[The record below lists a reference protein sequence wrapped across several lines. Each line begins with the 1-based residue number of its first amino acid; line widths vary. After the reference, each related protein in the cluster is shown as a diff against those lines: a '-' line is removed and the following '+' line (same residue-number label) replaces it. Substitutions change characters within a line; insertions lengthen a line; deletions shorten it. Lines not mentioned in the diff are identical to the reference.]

1 MDALKSML
9 RQFTIRTR
17 MNGAIAMV
25 LALFIAFAGVGV
37 AIGHHLQQL
46 NHHFMTHSVAESGH
60 VADLR
65 ATLGEIRI
73 AEKNMVIDYDLP
85 DQLKVHKAAWD
96 AAHARLGKGLEEMLV
111 GEEDEDNPIA
121 RDTLKRLQEYVATTT
136 RAVDNT
142 MAGAYDGH
150 RTVDR
155 VLERSKILMAGIV
168 KNIEAIDQIVQNEA
182 VQTQAELTD
191 ATQQALA
198 VFGLALALV
207 IVVVAPL
214 TLLNSHSI
222 VGPIDEARRF
232 ADAIAA
238 GDLSVQLKVVGRDEP
253 ADLMRALGSMQ
264 QSLQGIVGNI
274 RHTAESI
281 SVASAQIATGN
292 QDLSGRTEQTASNLQ
307 HAASSME
314 QVSGTVRQTAES
326 ARTANQLASSAADAA
341 HRGGDVV
348 SQVITNMEE
357 INTSSRRIAEIIGVI
372 DGIAFQTNILA
383 LNAAVEAARA
393 GEQGR
398 GFAVVAGEVRN
409 LAQRSANAAREIKGL
424 IGASVEKVDSGARL
438 VHDAGST
445 MTEIVSSVQRV
456 TDIIGEITAA
466 TTEQSGELG
475 QVSSAVNQLDQMT
488 QQNAA
493 LVEESAAAAESLRE
507 QAQRLSSVVS
517 QFRIDGSSASTAV
530 PAPAKTWT
538 SSTPPTQPRQVAQA
552 PAAPVKAKVVAKAA
566 NQPVTKPVT
575 KAAPIAPMTPAAPL
589 APAVT
594 APDDDWTS
602 F

>member
-1 MDALKSML
+1 MDLIKNLL

-37 AIGHHLQQL
+37 AIGNHLQEL
-46 NHHFMTHSVAESGH
+46 NHHFMEHSVAESGH

-65 ATLGEIRI
+65 SLLGEVRL
-73 AEKNMVIDYDLP
+73 AEKNMVIDYDQP
-85 DQLKVHKAAWD
+85 EQLKIHMAAWAQAHTALRKSFEDMTLGEADDDNAIALD
-96 AAHARLGKGLEEMLV
+96 A
-111 GEEDEDNPIA
+111 I
-121 RDTLKRLQEYVATTT
+121 KRLDEYVEST
-136 RAVDNT
+136 RRTVDNT

-168 KNIEAIDQIVQNEA
+168 KNVAAIDEIVKAEA
-182 VQTQAELTD
+182 VDTQAEL
-191 ATQQALA
+191 ATATRQ
-198 VFGLALALV
+198 ALV
-207 IVVVAPL
+207 IFAIALGLVILLVAPL
-214 TLLNSHSI
+214 TVMNSHSI
-222 VGPIDEARRF
+222 VGPIEEARRF

-238 GDLSVQLKVVGRDEP
+238 GDLSARLKVQGQDEP
-253 ADLMRALGSMQ
+253 AELMRSLGSMQ

-274 RHTAESI
+274 RHTADSI
-281 SVASAQIATGN
+281 SVASAQIASGN
-292 QDLSGRTEQTASNLQ
+292 QDLSGRTEQTASSLQ

-341 HRGGDVV
+341 HRGGTVV

-357 INTSSRRIAEIIGVI
+357 INTSSRKIAEIIGVI

-398 GFAVVAGEVRN
+398 GFAVVAGEVRS
-409 LAQRSANAAREIKGL
+409 LAQRSANAAREIKSL

-445 MTEIVSSVQRV
+445 MTEIVASVQRV

-475 QVSSAVNQLDQMT
+475 QVSSAVTQLDQMT

-507 QAQRLSSVVS
+507 QALRLSSVVS
-517 QFRIDGSSASTAV
+517 QFRVDEHAGASPSRIETPKAVAPKVSSTTSIAPKAQASRPVTTRPAAV
-530 PAPAKTWT
+530 AASAALPAPAPAPAPA
-538 SSTPPTQPRQVAQA
+538 STPVA
-552 PAAPVKAKVVAKAA
+552 
-566 NQPVTKPVT
+566 
-575 KAAPIAPMTPAAPL
+575 I
-589 APAVT
+589 T